1 MQDDKKQ
8 DLKSNLP
15 KRKALYMQNSKKARQ
30 KKSNLPKRK
39 ALYMQNSKKAR
50 QKKSKIAKTQDNKK
64 AKGYNAMQ

>member
-30 KKSNLPKRK
+30 
-39 ALYMQNSKKAR
+39 Q
-50 QKKSKIAKTQDNKK
+50 KSKIAKTQDNKK

>member
-1 MQDDKKQ
+1 MQADKKQ

-15 KRKALYMQNSKKARQ
+15 KRKTFKKQNSKKARQ
-30 KKSNLPKRK
+30 
-39 ALYMQNSKKAR
+39 KKAR